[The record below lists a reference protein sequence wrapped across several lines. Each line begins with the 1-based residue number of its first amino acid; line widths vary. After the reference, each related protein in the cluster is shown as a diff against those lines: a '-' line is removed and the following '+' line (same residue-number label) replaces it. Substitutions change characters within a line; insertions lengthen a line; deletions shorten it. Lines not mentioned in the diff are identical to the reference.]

1 MPPRSKPELAA
12 TNNKNLNFYSS
23 SESSCCIINKLY
35 AMKKVREEI
44 SRLPEG
50 YWHITITSSHDYM
63 ASNVKIQPQ
72 NFGLLEA
79 SFGVQHVLFRK
90 RWFPWWYQPW
100 YRLFQRTQGVPMIS
114 VLFQLELLAMPL
126 LLRIPMSPEH
136 CIFHTLQVNII
147 IIFFS
152 FFFNNK

>member
-1 MPPRSKPELAA
+1 MALEYFGDVRMPPRSKPELAA

-23 SESSCCIINKLY
+23 SESSSCIINKLY

-44 SRLPEG
+44 SKLLEG

-90 RWFPWWYQPW
+90 R
-100 YRLFQRTQGVPMIS
+100 
-114 VLFQLELLAMPL
+114 
-126 LLRIPMSPEH
+126 
-136 CIFHTLQVNII
+136 
-147 IIFFS
+147 
-152 FFFNNK
+152 